1 MAILHPSKPSEPSD
15 AGAPQGATTPGPAP
29 HGAPEDI
36 PIEAA
41 RTAVAP
47 IPARMEP
54 PEGST
59 VAFDPERV
67 ARLIE
72 EESRRLD
79 QGTSGSAALF
89 ARAKRTLAGG
99 VPSSYQARKPWPIY
113 LTHGDGQYVWDVDG
127 RRYLDVHN
135 AFGSMVQ
142 GHAHPKIT
150 EAVSR
155 RMALGTHFAAPTED
169 AIVVAEELERR
180 FGLPQWRFLNSGSEA
195 TMDSIRLARAIT
207 GRDTILKIFGSYHG
221 HHDYVM
227 VSIGLSEDHMAD
239 REDYPSVAYGAGIP
253 PSVTAMTVAVPFN
266 DADALERRIVRLEA
280 EGRAPAC
287 LIMEAALMN
296 CGVILPEP
304 GYLDR
309 VREITRRHG
318 IVWIVDEVKT
328 GLTIAAGGACEYFG
342 IEPDIICLAKALGGG
357 LPSAAIGA
365 THEMMEPVLSGRVCM
380 VGTYNGNPLVMAA
393 ARANLLDVMTPDAY
407 GHLEH
412 INRRILDESQRV
424 IDAYHIAAYPVG
436 IRSKGVVA
444 FSDTKLVDYETFKR
458 AQDEQLMALAWL
470 WNMNR
475 GIFATPGREEEWTLS
490 IRMTDD
496 DVDLYV
502 STFAELVDALTR

>member
-15 AGAPQGATTPGPAP
+15 AGAPQGAIATRTP
-29 HGAPEDI
+29 I
-36 PIEAA
+36 AA
-41 RTAVAP
+41 V
-47 IPARMEP
+47 PARMEP
-54 PEGST
+54 PAGPT

-67 ARLIE
+67 ARLLE
-72 EESRRLD
+72 DEARRLD
-79 QGTSGSAALF
+79 ESTPASAAMF
-89 ARAKRTLAGG
+89 DRARRTLAGG

-113 LTHGDGQYVWDVDG
+113 LARGDGQYVWDVDG

-142 GHAHPKIT
+142 GHAHPRIT

-195 TMDSIRLARAIT
+195 TMDAIRLARAIT

-253 PSVTAMTVAVPFN
+253 QSVTAMTVAVPFN

-328 GLTIAAGGACEYFG
+328 GLTIAPGGACEYFG
-342 IEPDIICLAKALGGG
+342 IQPDIVCLAKALGGG

-393 ARANLLDVMTPDAY
+393 ARANLLEVMTPDAY
-407 GHLEH
+407 AHLEH
-412 INRRILDESQRV
+412 INRRLLDETQGV
-424 IDAYHIAAYPVG
+424 IDAYRIAAYPVG
-436 IRSKGVVA
+436 VRSKGVVA
-444 FSDTKLVDYETFKR
+444 FSETKLVDYETFKR

-496 DVDLYV
+496 DVDHYV
-502 STFAELVDALTR
+502 DAFAELVDALTR

>member
-1 MAILHPSKPSEPSD
+1 MAMLHPTKPSEPSSVI
-15 AGAPQGATTPGPAP
+15 APPARP
-29 HGAPEDI
+29 RGGEARVPVMRTRRS
-36 PIEAA
+36 IEP
-41 RTAVAP
+41 VA
-47 IPARMEP
+47 ARMEP
-54 PEGST
+54 PKDAT
-59 VAFDPERV
+59 LAFDPKRV
-67 ARLIE
+67 ARLIAKE
-72 EESRRLD
+72 EHRLD
-79 QGTSGSAALF
+79 GRTQASAAMY
-89 ARAKRTLAGG
+89 ARAKLSLAGG

-113 LTHGDGQYVWDVDG
+113 LTHGKGQYVWDVDG
-127 RRYLDVHN
+127 RKYLDVHN

-142 GHAHPKIT
+142 GHANPVIT

-180 FGLPQWRFLNSGSEA
+180 FGMPQWRFLNSGSEA
-195 TMDSIRLARAIT
+195 TMDAIRLARAIT
-207 GRDTILKIFGSYHG
+207 GRDTVLKIFGSYHG

-227 VSIGLSEDHMAD
+227 VSIGLSEEHMGD

-253 PSVTAMTVAVPFN
+253 PSVTEMTIAVPFN
-266 DADALERRIVRLEA
+266 DADALERRIDRLAA
-280 EGRAPAC
+280 EGRLPAC

-328 GLTIAAGGACEYFG
+328 GLTIAPGGACEYFG
-342 IEPDIICLAKALGGG
+342 IQPDIVCLAKALGGG

-393 ARANLLDVMTPDAY
+393 TRANLLDVMTPDAY
-407 GHLEH
+407 ARLEQL
-412 INRRILDESQRV
+412 NTRLLDGTQGV
-424 IDAYHIAAYPVG
+424 IDAYGIAAYPVG

-444 FSDTKLVDYETFKR
+444 FSDSKLVDYETFKR

-490 IRMTDD
+490 IAMSDA
-496 DVDLYV
+496 DVDHYV
-502 STFAELVDALTR
+502 DTFAGLIEALTR